1 MITGSTWSLTEKGAE
16 KASKGKNEK
25 CSYFLQDAV
34 GGSIWRG
41 RSWRPDSNVAF
52 LRDAFASS
60 FLKRFNI
67 FSEIDHG
74 KKKARSEVRGTYLHL
89 AKLQI
94 CTTEGSEAPT
104 QEKKSSMTAS
114 LLASCISRHQSR
126 QRWWWWERNTD
137 TRGGRWSATIAA
149 KKNVWMTTSWQWS
162 HTKTSD
168 HTSPQ
173 PPQINHY
180 LPLQAYPLSNV
191 TPHTS
196 ISIQYACISWM
207 PKFHFMYNISFPCI
221 LHKIEDFPSC
231 FGTRFCAVP
240 LWRKSRS
247 WTLTYKLE
255 TVFLAA
261 GFLSKL
267 QCNLRVPSASRAP
280 TRGSNSSVQFHCCG
294 AKWDVELWHIS

>member
-1 MITGSTWSLTEKGAE
+1 M
-16 KASKGKNEK
+16 
-25 CSYFLQDAV
+25 F
-34 GGSIWRG
+34 
-41 RSWRPDSNVAF
+41 
-52 LRDAFASS
+52 
-60 FLKRFNI
+60 
-67 FSEIDHG
+67 
-74 KKKARSEVRGTYLHL
+74 
-89 AKLQI
+89 
-94 CTTEGSEAPT
+94 
-104 QEKKSSMTAS
+104 
-114 LLASCISRHQSR
+114 
-126 QRWWWWERNTD
+126 
-137 TRGGRWSATIAA
+137 
-149 KKNVWMTTSWQWS
+149 
-162 HTKTSD
+162 
-168 HTSPQ
+168 
-173 PPQINHY
+173 
-180 LPLQAYPLSNV
+180 NV

-294 AKWDVELWHIS
+294 AKWDVELWHISWRRISRQPPFSLVERGASWWSTPFFPQFLT